1 MRTWFRNMAIGRRLP
16 LAIGLLLTLAVATL
30 SVASYV
36 MSRALITEQA
46 AQNLKGVAHGQAKQ
60 VKTLLDTIDN
70 EIKARATTPSTARIL
85 TALSDAYKTTE
96 NPTDTLQRVYITE
109 NPEPLGQKDNL
120 IAATTGSSYGFLH
133 RTHHPGLRLL
143 QQQMGYYDI
152 FLINNDGDIVY
163 SVFKENDFATNLLTG
178 EWADTGLGDAFRQAS
193 ELDQE
198 AASVFVDFAPY
209 PPSAQSPAAFI
220 ARPIILDNGERLGV
234 LAYQMPVGA
243 INAAMRD
250 LASLP
255 ESADGFLVGS
265 DGFLRTD
272 SIRSDINDIL
282 TTKDGVVAALP
293 RRHRNVPRSW
303 CSTPRAEEDGEMK
316 NMMIGVDLAKNV
328 FQVHGALRTGEVQFR
343 KKLTRKQFPAFMAQQ
358 KPGMV
363 IFEACGGAHF
373 WAREMEA
380 HGHEVKLI
388 APQYVRPFV
397 KRQKNDAADAE
408 AIVIAARQPEMRF
421 VDPKTVEQQSC
432 AAVFRGRERLVHQRT
447 ADVNALR
454 ALLYEHG
461 YVFPVGMSHLNRM
474 TALVEDETVNL
485 HALIREECLDL
496 LVQIAEKTARI
507 IERTTKLKTL
517 AAQSDR
523 ARRLQTMPGVG
534 PLTAIAV
541 EAFGP
546 DMAQFKTG
554 RDFAAWL
561 GLVPKQHSSG
571 GKERLGRM
579 TKAGQA
585 DIRRLLII
593 GAMSRLNWLGQR
605 TIVEG
610 SWLSRMLTRKPKMLV
625 AIALANKMAR
635 QIWAMLTKN
644 EDYRDP
650 AMAVVA

>member
-1 MRTWFRNMAIGRRLP
+1 VVFN
-16 LAIGLLLTLAVATL
+16 AT
-30 SVASYV
+30 
-36 MSRALITEQA
+36 
-46 AQNLKGVAHGQAKQ
+46 
-60 VKTLLDTIDN
+60 
-70 EIKARATTPSTARIL
+70 
-85 TALSDAYKTTE
+85 
-96 NPTDTLQRVYITE
+96 
-109 NPEPLGQKDNL
+109 
-120 IAATTGSSYGFLH
+120 
-133 RTHHPGLRLL
+133 
-143 QQQMGYYDI
+143 
-152 FLINNDGDIVY
+152 
-163 SVFKENDFATNLLTG
+163 
-178 EWADTGLGDAFRQAS
+178 
-193 ELDQE
+193 
-198 AASVFVDFAPY
+198 
-209 PPSAQSPAAFI
+209 
-220 ARPIILDNGERLGV
+220 
-234 LAYQMPVGA
+234 
-243 INAAMRD
+243 
-250 LASLP
+250 
-255 ESADGFLVGS
+255 
-265 DGFLRTD
+265 
-272 SIRSDINDIL
+272 
-282 TTKDGVVAALP
+282 
-293 RRHRNVPRSW
+293 
-303 CSTPRAEEDGEMK
+303 AEEDGEMK

-397 KRQKNDAADAE
+397 KRQKNDAADAK

-474 TALVEDETVNL
+474 TALGEDETVNL